1 MKNEPQADA
10 NDHGA
15 RATGKNVNR
24 VRHDSF
30 PHPNPLPEG
39 EGDGERARRDFLSND
54 RPHGRRRFLGL
65 LGTAGVLGW
74 MLASRRELQRPR
86 ELSLKEADFYRDH
99 DLAG

>member
-15 RATGKNVNR
+15 RATPKNVSR
-24 VRHDSF
+24 MRHDSF

-39 EGDGERARRDFLSND
+39 AGDGERATRDFPSND
-54 RPHGRRRFLGL
+54 RTHERRRFLGL
-65 LGTAGVLGW
+65 LGTAGFLGW
-74 MLASRRELQRPR
+74 MLASRRDLQRPR